1 MASSNGN
8 FPASMPVLKGKNYD
22 DWCAQMKVIFR
33 FQDVTEVVQEGVQEP
48 DRNPTDAQKVA
59 HRDLMK
65 RDAKALFI
73 IHQCED
79 ADNFQKIR
87 SADTTK
93 KAWDTLEKSYA
104 GDSKLKKVKLQTLRR
119 QYELLQMSDQESI
132 GEFFS
137 RILAITN
144 QMNAY
149 GDKQSDLGIID
160 KVLRTLTP
168 RFDHIVVAIEQ
179 GQNLEEMKIE
189 ELQGI
194 LEAQKMRL
202 NERNSQRSVE
212 QAMQAQTTKGNNYD
226 GGKNKKGKGKGKNNK
241 WKGSDECRNKRV
253 PRNADEALLTQDEDS
268 DSDKVLL
275 METTNSEE
283 DNVNLWYLDTGCSNH
298 MTGHREWFVSI
309 DDKVKS
315 KIKFAN
321 NSSVTA
327 ESIGKVMI
335 QRKDGQHSFINDVLY
350 VPNMKNNLLS
360 LGQLLEKG
368 YSMQMEDS
376 QMKICDS
383 KRRLILKA
391 SLLRNKTF
399 KIGIQI
405 VEFQCLAASIS
416 DESWMRHHRFGHL
429 NFRSL
434 TELKSKKM
442 VHGLP
447 QIEIPKQ
454 LCVECCVSKQPRNSS
469 SQKFQSDPKESLK

>member
-65 RDAKALFI
+65 RDAKTLFI
-73 IHQCED
+73 IHQCVD

-87 SADTTK
+87 SADTAK

-194 LEAQKMRL
+194 LEAQEMRL
-202 NERNSQRSVE
+202 NEKNLQRSAE
-212 QAMQAQTTKGNNYD
+212 QAMQA
-226 GGKNKKGKGKGKNNK
+226 
-241 WKGSDECRNKRV
+241 
-253 PRNADEALLTQDEDS
+253 
-268 DSDKVLL
+268 
-275 METTNSEE
+275 
-283 DNVNLWYLDTGCSNH
+283 
-298 MTGHREWFVSI
+298 
-309 DDKVKS
+309 
-315 KIKFAN
+315 
-321 NSSVTA
+321 
-327 ESIGKVMI
+327 
-335 QRKDGQHSFINDVLY
+335 
-350 VPNMKNNLLS
+350 
-360 LGQLLEKG
+360 
-368 YSMQMEDS
+368 
-376 QMKICDS
+376 
-383 KRRLILKA
+383 
-391 SLLRNKTF
+391 
-399 KIGIQI
+399 
-405 VEFQCLAASIS
+405 
-416 DESWMRHHRFGHL
+416 
-429 NFRSL
+429 
-434 TELKSKKM
+434 
-442 VHGLP
+442 
-447 QIEIPKQ
+447 
-454 LCVECCVSKQPRNSS
+454 
-469 SQKFQSDPKESLK
+469 

>member
-1 MASSNGN
+1 MASLNGS

-22 DWCAQMKVIFR
+22 DWCAKMKVIFR
-33 FQDVTEVVQEGVQEP
+33 FQDVIEVVQEGVQEL

-73 IHQCED
+73 IHQCVD
-79 ADNFQKIR
+79 VDNFQKIR
-87 SADTTK
+87 SVDTAK

-104 GDSKLKKVKLQTLRR
+104 RDSELKKVKLQTLRR
-119 QYELLQMSDQESI
+119 QYELLQMSDYESI

-137 RILAITN
+137 RILEITN

-194 LEAQKMRL
+194 LEAQEMRL
-202 NERNSQRSVE
+202 NERNSQRLAE

-226 GGKNKKGKGKGKNNK
+226 GGKNKKGKGKWKNNNSGNHNQNEETDKKGGGNHKVGKKKFNKKGIQCYNCQK
-241 WKGSDECRNKRV
+241 WGHFADECKNKRV
-253 PRNADEALLTQDEDS
+253 PRNADEAKLAQDEDS

-275 METTNSEE
+275 MATTNLEE

-298 MTGHREWFVSI
+298 MTGHREWFVNI

-315 KIKFAN
+315 KIKFAD

-327 ESIGKVMI
+327 KGIGKVM
-335 QRKDGQHSFINDVLY
+335 L
-350 VPNMKNNLLS
+350 
-360 LGQLLEKG
+360 
-368 YSMQMEDS
+368 
-376 QMKICDS
+376 
-383 KRRLILKA
+383 
-391 SLLRNKTF
+391 
-399 KIGIQI
+399 
-405 VEFQCLAASIS
+405 
-416 DESWMRHHRFGHL
+416 
-429 NFRSL
+429 
-434 TELKSKKM
+434 
-442 VHGLP
+442 
-447 QIEIPKQ
+447 
-454 LCVECCVSKQPRNSS
+454 
-469 SQKFQSDPKESLK
+469 